1 MPLDTP
7 RKAPKIFQGAVCHE
21 KFLEPASHTPCQ
33 NLGSATVVEKYKKQH
48 DEEVEKN
55 HGKTK
60 YDYGRKRHVP
70 AKPKWDFYSIAVRE
84 FYTDMNDVPN
94 YHPDF
99 QWAFIVAIRAF
110 ENIAD
115 LRDPASRPVKEAR
128 ASGGGRKCKAP
139 EIRSALFSWLVNVRE
154 ALIGCFPKR
163 LFKLKAKELYAK
175 WLIHNP
181 SEPKSQLWFG
191 SKWIKELEDKYGVLL
206 RKPNKRFSIKKE
218 DLVTRIEDFL
228 QNLWTVRNF
237 FIKKYGIDPPAING
251 DQMPLIPKNIGIQ
264 RVGYICQRKL
274 YAFTW
279 KSDCFY
285 PNIIRFL
292 NRLKTR
298 ICF

>member
-99 QWAFIVAIRAF
+99 Q
-110 ENIAD
+110 
-115 LRDPASRPVKEAR
+115 
-128 ASGGGRKCKAP
+128 
-139 EIRSALFSWLVNVRE
+139 
-154 ALIGCFPKR
+154 
-163 LFKLKAKELYAK
+163 
-175 WLIHNP
+175 
-181 SEPKSQLWFG
+181 
-191 SKWIKELEDKYGVLL
+191 
-206 RKPNKRFSIKKE
+206 
-218 DLVTRIEDFL
+218 
-228 QNLWTVRNF
+228 
-237 FIKKYGIDPPAING
+237 
-251 DQMPLIPKNIGIQ
+251 
-264 RVGYICQRKL
+264 
-274 YAFTW
+274 
-279 KSDCFY
+279 
-285 PNIIRFL
+285 
-292 NRLKTR
+292 
-298 ICF
+298 